1 MEIYLIYD
9 AKESM
14 CLFQLSAESLWMGD
28 ILIKQIMKQFQ
39 SFALFQLSS
48 EGLWVIE
55 LKLEPGTYE
64 YKYLIMIMITYEY
77 KYLINGI
84 MIINMLASH
93 ESTPV

>member
-1 MEIYLIYD
+1 MY
-9 AKESM
+9 
-14 CLFQLSAESLWMGD
+14 LFQPSAESLWMGD
-28 ILIKQIMKQFQ
+28 IILIKQIMKQFQ
-39 SFALFQLSS
+39 SFDLFQLSS